1 MQGKT
6 KGTSRTHRHDPRT
19 RGISILV
26 RRKTE
31 KSAVNP
37 IAEEQWRNMARSL
50 HWDGSPQALEHGLK
64 ELKDA
69 CKNYFQ
75 R

>member
-1 MQGKT
+1 M
-6 KGTSRTHRHDPRT
+6 
-19 RGISILV
+19 
-26 RRKTE
+26 
-31 KSAVNP
+31 NP